1 MSPGA
6 RKMLP
11 PCMQRNAANE
21 IGHPTRRI
29 SWMGGVSHGR
39 RDAAAADV
47 CILPDRPG
55 DRRDQ
60 ADRQGSSGGS
70 GEDEQAPERE
80 YERLLHPA
88 YGRVRPS
95 GGVT

>member
-1 MSPGA
+1 
-6 RKMLP
+6 
-11 PCMQRNAANE
+11 
-21 IGHPTRRI
+21 
-29 SWMGGVSHGR
+29 MGGVSHGR

-88 YGRVRPS
+88 YGREEKHLSEEKSKKPLYQRLF
-95 GGVT
+95 TFRDTA